1 MNYLV
6 GVFLALLS
14 LSSFAEH
21 LNIYDELR
29 NRHIPISIAYP
40 DNAKVC
46 QPNSPCEVIFI
57 SAGYRV
63 PYEKYNFLTS
73 LLTHLNYLVVSIDH
87 ELPSDPPLSRTGDLY
102 ETRIENW
109 QRGSK
114 TLAFVHDKLS
124 KRFINYDFKQL
135 TLIGHSNGGDISTWL
150 TNKNSSYI
158 KQLITLDHKRVTL
171 PKNKKVKVLSITSP
185 EYPIKKGVL
194 LTNSERKDY
203 GVCVIDIP
211 NSKHMDLTDY
221 GTPIVKEKVIQIV
234 KKFLSNE
241 TCYSIKKS
249 ISTQAA

>member
-1 MNYLV
+1 MNYLA

-21 LNIYDELR
+21 TNIYDESR
-29 NRHIPISIAYP
+29 NRNIPISIAYP
-40 DNAKVC
+40 DNAKAC
-46 QPNSPCEVIFI
+46 QSRSPCEVIFI

-73 LLTHLNYLVVSIDH
+73 LLTNFNYLVVSIDH

-114 TLAFVHDKLS
+114 TLELVQDKLS
-124 KRFINYDFKQL
+124 KRFNNYDFKQL
-135 TLIGHSNGGDISTWL
+135 TLVGHSNGGDISTWL
-150 TNKNSSYI
+150 TNENSSYI

-194 LTNSERKDY
+194 LSNSERKNY
-203 GVCVIDIP
+203 GACVIEIP

-221 GTPIVKEKVIQIV
+221 GSAIVKEKVIQIV
-234 KKFLSNE
+234 TSFLSNE
-241 TCYSIKKS
+241 TCNSIKN
-249 ISTQAA
+249 T

>member
-6 GVFLALLS
+6 GVLLALLS

-21 LNIYDELR
+21 ANIYDESRDR
-29 NRHIPISIAYP
+29 NIPISIAYP
-40 DNAKVC
+40 DNVKAC
-46 QPNSPCEVIFI
+46 QSSRPCEVIFI

-63 PYEKYNFLTS
+63 PYEKYTFLTG
-73 LLTHLNYLVVSIDH
+73 LLTKLNYLVVSIDH

-109 QRGSK
+109 QRGAK
-114 TLAFVHDKLS
+114 TLEVVQDKLS
-124 KRFINYDFKQL
+124 KRFINYNFKQL

-150 TNKNSSYI
+150 ANENSSYV

-171 PKNKKVKVLSITSP
+171 PKNKKLKVLSITSP

-194 LTNSERKDY
+194 LTPSERKRY
-203 GVCVIDIP
+203 AVCIIEIA

-221 GTPIVKEKVIQIV
+221 GSVIVKEKVIQIINR
-234 KKFLSNE
+234 FLSNK
-241 TCYSIKKS
+241 TCHSIKN
-249 ISTQAA
+249 T